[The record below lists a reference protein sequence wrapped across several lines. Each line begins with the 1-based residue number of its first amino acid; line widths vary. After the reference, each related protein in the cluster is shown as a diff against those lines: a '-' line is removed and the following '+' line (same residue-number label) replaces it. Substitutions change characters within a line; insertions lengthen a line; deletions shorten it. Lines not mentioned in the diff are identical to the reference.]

1 MSKVF
6 KLKNGLKVIKTPVPG
21 TNAVTVMLMLPVG
34 SRYEEKNISG
44 ASHFVEHL
52 MFKGTH
58 KRPTALDLSRELDA
72 YGAHYNAFTSQE
84 YTAYYIKI
92 DAKKISLALDL
103 ISDMVFNSKLEPQ
116 EVEKEKGVIVEE
128 LRMYEDNPTMDIDN
142 LFMKAVFGDTPLG
155 RDVGGTKNTVKNVT
169 REQLWNYYKGSY
181 LPQNAVLSVAGK
193 FDKKIDFLIAKY
205 FGNLETGYSQKWFR
219 TQGYHKAT
227 WPKKNISLEKRV
239 LVKQKNIDQAHVI
252 LGFPGLNQKDPRR
265 YAAAVLLNIL
275 GGSMSSRLFSE
286 VREKRGLAYMV
297 RAGGDFFRDTGTVQI
312 QSGLD
317 PARLKEAFEVIKK
330 ELRKIK
336 KEEVSEK
343 ELNDAKNNL
352 IGHLTLVLEDSAAQA
367 QTTVKDLVFLGKIES
382 YQETCRKIKAVN
394 RKQVLILAQKLFDEK
409 KLFAAVIGPFTQ
421 KAILKILK

>member
-1 MSKVF
+1 MPKVF
-6 KLKNGLKVIKTPVPG
+6 KLKNGLKVIKTPVLG
-21 TNAVTVMLMLPVG
+21 TNAITVMLMLPVG

-52 MFKGTH
+52 MFKGTG
-58 KRPTALDLSRELDA
+58 KRPTALELSRELDA
-72 YGAHYNAFTSQE
+72 YGAQYNAFTSQE

-103 ISDMVFNSKLEPQ
+103 ISDMVFNSKLDPK

-128 LRMYEDNPTMDIDN
+128 LRMYEDNPTMDIEN
-142 LFMKAVFGDTPLG
+142 LFMKTMFGDTPLG

-193 FDKKIDFLIAKY
+193 FDKKIDSLIAKY
-205 FGNLETGYSQKWFR
+205 FGNLETKYKQKWFR
-219 TQGYHKAT
+219 ADRYQKTM

-252 LGFPGLNQKDPRR
+252 LGFPGLNQKDSLR
-265 YAAAVLLNIL
+265 YTAAVLLNIL

-297 RAGGDFFRDTGTVQI
+297 RASGDFFRDTGTVQI

-330 ELRKIK
+330 ELKKIK

-367 QTTVKDLVFLGKIES
+367 QTKIKDLIFLGKIES
-382 YQETCRKIKAVN
+382 YQEICKKIRAVTK
-394 RKQVLILAQKLFDEK
+394 KQVLSLAQKLFDEK
-409 KLFAAVIGPFTQ
+409 KMHVAIIGPFA
-421 KAILKILK
+421 KKSILKILK